1 MSAKSLFSTFPKER
15 TPLSPEYA
23 AIYLGHYRNSREG
36 NSKVLSLAKR
46 AESWMHRK
54 VAEDVKAGLRKATL
68 ELGAGTLNQL
78 PYEPQSDPYDIVEPF
93 HELYQPSPN
102 LGRVRNIYNDIFDI
116 PRAATYDRITSVAVL
131 EHICNLPEVIAQ
143 SGLLLREG
151 GSFRAGIPS
160 EGTILWRLGWK
171 STTALAF
178 KRRYN
183 LDYEVLMKHEHVN
196 SAKEI
201 EEVLRY
207 FFAEVKGSVFG
218 LARPFSFYQFYA
230 CAKPRLEQ
238 CLDYLNSSASSQR
251 GNS

>member
-1 MSAKSLFSTFPKER
+1 VAANNLFSSFPKER
-15 TPLSPEYA
+15 PLLSPEYA

-54 VAEDVKAGLRKATL
+54 IAGDVESGLRKSTL
-68 ELGAGTLNQL
+68 EIGAGTLNQL
-78 PYEPQSDPYDIVEPF
+78 PYEPQSSPYDIVEPF
-93 HELYQPSPN
+93 HELYQASPS
-102 LGRVRNIYNDIFDI
+102 LARVRNIYDDIFDI
-116 PRAATYDRITSVAVL
+116 PRASRYERITSVAVL

-143 SGLLLREG
+143 SGLLLAEG
-151 GSFRAGIPS
+151 GQFRAGIPS

-171 STTALAF
+171 ATTALAF

-230 CAKPRLEQ
+230 CAKPRLEE
-238 CLDYLNSSASSQR
+238 CLDYLPSKASEQLC
-251 GNS
+251 NP